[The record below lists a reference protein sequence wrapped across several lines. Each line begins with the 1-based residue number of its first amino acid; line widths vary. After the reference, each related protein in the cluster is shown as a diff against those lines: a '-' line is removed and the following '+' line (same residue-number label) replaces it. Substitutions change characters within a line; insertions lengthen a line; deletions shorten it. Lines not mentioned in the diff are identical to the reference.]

1 MPQEARARDRN
12 PVDRVKDG
20 ETLIHHDSPG
30 IHRQPFAMERQW
42 KVKPGG
48 SEAYGA
54 NYSSL
59 MKHALQEAIA
69 VGPLEF

>member
-1 MPQEARARDRN
+1 
-12 PVDRVKDG
+12 VKRWFTVNG
-20 ETLIHHDSPG
+20 KSL
-30 IHRQPFAMERQW
+30 R
-42 KVKPGG
+42 G

-69 VGPLEF
+69 VGPLEFWPTSYD